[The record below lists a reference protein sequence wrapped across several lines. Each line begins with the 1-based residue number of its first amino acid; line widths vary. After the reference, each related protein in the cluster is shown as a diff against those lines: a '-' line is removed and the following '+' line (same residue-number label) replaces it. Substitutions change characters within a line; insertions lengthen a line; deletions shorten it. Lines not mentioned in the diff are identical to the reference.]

1 MKYFTSS
8 TYQLKIYN
16 KGVGRIVTPE
26 FLDNLGNGLLGSNP
40 SKNTVLHLVSKIG
53 NVASVEYILAK
64 DPSQINCLNSDM
76 ETPAYVAA
84 REGRE
89 DILRFMIN
97 YLKKENKDIESI
109 FTRSIDGQSALH
121 IAIQK
126 HHLEVVFLLIK
137 KIPKLANRIN
147 ESKESPLYL
156 AAEEGYFGVVE
167 LMLKKCGE
175 ISFEGSNGKTALHA
189 AAISNSAGMF
199 ELSQFYINYDILNA

>member
-40 SKNTVLHLVSKIG
+40 SKNTVLHKIG

-97 YLKKENKDIESI
+97 YLKEKNQDIESI
-109 FTRSIDGQSALH
+109 FTRSIDGQNALH

-137 KIPKLANRIN
+137 EIPQLANRIN
-147 ESKESPLYL
+147 ESKESPTLPSCRRRI
-156 AAEEGYFGVVE
+156 FWNSRTNVE
-167 LMLKKCGE
+167 DAHRN
-175 ISFEGSNGKTALHA
+175 IF
-189 AAISNSAGMF
+189 
-199 ELSQFYINYDILNA
+199 